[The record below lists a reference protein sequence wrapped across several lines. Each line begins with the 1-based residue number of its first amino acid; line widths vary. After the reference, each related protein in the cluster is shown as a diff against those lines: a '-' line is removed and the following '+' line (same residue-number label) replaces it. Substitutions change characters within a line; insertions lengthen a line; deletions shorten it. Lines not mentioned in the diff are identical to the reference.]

1 MNTDLISVIVPC
13 FNEQEST
20 ELFYS
25 EFTRII
31 NNIQSVNYELIF
43 VDDGSK
49 DNTLSEIKTLAS
61 KSERV
66 KYISFSRNFGKEAA
80 IYAGLKSASG
90 DYICT
95 MDVDLQDPIELLIDM
110 YAEIKKGEYDIV
122 AAYRSDRKG
131 EGIVRSFL
139 SEMFYKIINKI
150 SNTEF
155 VSGARDFRLMTR
167 QVADSVLKV
176 AEYNRFSKG
185 IMSWVGYK
193 TKWLAFENVE
203 RAAGSTKWNFFKLFK
218 YSLDAI
224 IAFSTVPLAIAS
236 VLGLLLCLTAF
247 VMILVIIIKTLVW
260 GDPVA
265 GYPSMMCFMFLLSG
279 VQLFSIGI
287 MGEYLSK
294 TYMEVKGRPIFIAK
308 ESNIDEV

>member
-1 MNTDLISVIVPC
+1 MNKDIISVVVPC
-13 FNEQEST
+13 YNEQESI
-20 ELFYS
+20 ELYYS
-25 EFTRII
+25 EFVKVMNTLDGAD
-31 NNIQSVNYELIF
+31 YELIF
-43 VDDGSK
+43 VDDGSS
-49 DNTLSEIKTLAS
+49 DATLAKIKELSAES
-61 KSERV
+61 KRV

-80 IYAGLKSASG
+80 IYAGLKYASG
-90 DYICT
+90 DFVCT
-95 MDVDLQDPIELLIDM
+95 MDVDLQDPIELLKQM
-110 YAEIKKGEYDIV
+110 YTEIKKGEYDIV

-131 EGIVRSFL
+131 EGRIRSFFSKL
-139 SEMFYKIINKI
+139 FYKIMNKI

-176 AEYNRFSKG
+176 SEYNRFSKG

-193 TKWLAFENVE
+193 TKWIAFKNTE
-203 RAAGSTKWNFFKLFK
+203 RAAGSTKWSFFKLFR

-224 IAFSTVPLAIAS
+224 VAFSTAPLAIAS
-236 VLGLLLCLTAF
+236 VLGLLFCLTAF
-247 VMILVIIIKTLVW
+247 IMILVIIIKTLVW

-279 VQLFSIGI
+279 VQLFTIGI
-287 MGEYLSK
+287 IGQYLSK
-294 TYMEVKGRPIFIAK
+294 TYLEVKGRPIYIAK

>member
-13 FNEQEST
+13 FNEQESI

>member
-265 GYPSMMCFMFLLSG
+265 RYPSMMCFMFLLSG

>member
-1 MNTDLISVIVPC
+1 MNKDIISVVVPC
-13 FNEQEST
+13 YNEQESI
-20 ELFYS
+20 EIYYS
-25 EFTRII
+25 EFVKVMNTLDGAD
-31 NNIQSVNYELIF
+31 YELIF
-43 VDDGSK
+43 VDDGSS
-49 DNTLSEIKTLAS
+49 DATLAKIKELS
-61 KSERV
+61 AESQRV

-80 IYAGLKSASG
+80 IYAGLKYASG
-90 DYICT
+90 DFVCT
-95 MDVDLQDPIELLIDM
+95 MDVDLQDPIELLKQM
-110 YAEIKKGEYDIV
+110 YTEIKKGEYDIV
-122 AAYRSDRKG
+122 AAYRSDRRG
-131 EGIVRSFL
+131 EGRIRSFFSRL
-139 SEMFYKIINKI
+139 FYKIMNKI

-176 AEYNRFSKG
+176 SEYNRFSKG

-193 TKWLAFENVE
+193 TKWIAFKNTE
-203 RAAGSTKWNFFKLFK
+203 RAAGSTKWSFFKLFR

-224 IAFSTVPLAIAS
+224 VAFSTAPLAIAS
-236 VLGLLLCLTAF
+236 VLGLLFCLTAF
-247 VMILVIIIKTLVW
+247 IMILVIIIKTLVW

-287 MGEYLSK
+287 MGQYLSK
-294 TYMEVKGRPIFIAK
+294 TYLEVKGRPIFIAR

>member
-1 MNTDLISVIVPC
+1 MNKDIISVVVPC

-20 ELFYS
+20 DLFYT
-25 EFTRII
+25 EFTKIMD
-31 NNIQSVNYELIF
+31 SLPSADYELIF
-43 VDDGSK
+43 VDDGSS
-49 DNTLSEIKTLAS
+49 DNTLANIKKLAANSEKI
-61 KSERV
+61 

-80 IYAGLKSASG
+80 IYAGLKAASG

-95 MDVDLQDPIELLIDM
+95 MDVDLQDPIELLKDM
-110 YAEIKKGEYDIV
+110 YTEIKKGEYDIV

-131 EGIVRSFL
+131 EGAIRSFL

-167 QVADSVLKV
+167 QVADSVLEV
-176 AEYNRFSKG
+176 CEYNRFSKG

-203 RAAGSTKWNFFKLFK
+203 RAAGTTKWNFFKLFK

-224 IAFSTVPLAIAS
+224 IAFSTMPLALAS
-236 VLGLLLCLTAF
+236 VLGLIFCLTAF

-287 MGEYLSK
+287 IGQYLSK
-294 TYMEVKGRPIFIAK
+294 TYMEVKKRPIFIEK
-308 ESNIDEV
+308 ESNINEK